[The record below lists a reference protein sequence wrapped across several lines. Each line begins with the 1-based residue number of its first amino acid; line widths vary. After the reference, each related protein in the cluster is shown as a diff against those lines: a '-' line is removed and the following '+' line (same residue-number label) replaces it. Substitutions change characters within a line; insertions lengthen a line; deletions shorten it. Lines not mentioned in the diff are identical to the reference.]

1 MVRGDTTGA
10 IVQVRRRVRAGAE
23 EIFDLWTK
31 PDLMVRWMSPYPGAV
46 DCKASCD
53 LRPGGAF
60 SLVMSSEE
68 SIRDVSGTYVEVDRP
83 RKLVFTWIG
92 PLTNN
97 VNTLVTV
104 ELTPCGDETDLV
116 LTHERLPT
124 PAICEGHTRG
134 WGNMLDHMADT
145 VSKDLLVDVEP
156 SLQVMAGLVPA
167 IHAFLAQSPKEDV
180 DARDKPGHDDGERQ
194 FDRTETCSSLRAET
208 TATAPPIYGCAVI
221 RGAGHG

>member
-1 MVRGDTTGA
+1 MDRGDTAGP

-31 PDLMVRWMSPYPGAV
+31 PDLMVRWMSPFPGAV

-60 SLVMSSEE
+60 SLVMLSEASSRE
-68 SIRDVSGTYVEVDRP
+68 ISGTYVEVDRP

-92 PLTNN
+92 PLTND

-104 ELTPCGDETDLV
+104 ELDPRGDETDLV

-124 PAICEGHTRG
+124 SAILEGHTKG
-134 WGNMLDHMADT
+134 WGVILDHLADAL
-145 VSKDLLVDVEP
+145 SKD
-156 SLQVMAGLVPA
+156 
-167 IHAFLAQSPKEDV
+167 I
-180 DARDKPGHDDGERQ
+180 
-194 FDRTETCSSLRAET
+194 
-208 TATAPPIYGCAVI
+208 
-221 RGAGHG
+221 